1 MTNPLDVCI
10 DGDLLAL
17 IEKILAE
24 QGPDSAQVSKV
35 KGHADESMVWDGRVR
50 MLDKIGNDLAD
61 RSADFGRRRVPPAI
75 IDSKRMVHSA
85 CTACDSLVP
94 DSHRFF
100 LAIATEAV
108 NRDGRGGTSNHP
120 TVWSAAGVPKRWS
133 VLQAVREFAW
143 VPGLPGLWDAGT
155 VGMLPWTIWELAVFL
170 AFGLLSCVRNG
181 PFRQR
186 AGRSISVSAVPCRT
200 EH

>member
-1 MTNPLDVCI
+1 MTNLLDVCI

-35 KGHADESMVWDGRVR
+35 KGHADESMVRDGRVR

-61 RSADFGRRRVPPAI
+61 RAADFGRRRVPPTI

-120 TVWSAAGVPKRWS
+120 TVWSAAGVPPWALGCWYSWHAAVDDLGVGGVSCIWPLIMCEKWAFSTTSRTLHFS
-133 VLQAVREFAW
+133 VCCFLQDRALKFGVH
-143 VPGLPGLWDAGT
+143 
-155 VGMLPWTIWELAVFL
+155 VGFL
-170 AFGLLSCVRNG
+170 V
-181 PFRQR
+181 Q
-186 AGRSISVSAVPCRT
+186 
-200 EH
+200 